1 MRSLECVNWNSCLSL
16 PQGARAVIAGEGAGV
31 GEVTSAAR
39 ARNLLDEEEAE
50 HGGRAH

>member
-1 MRSLECVNWNSCLSL
+1 MFSL
-16 PQGARAVIAGEGAGV
+16 PLGARVVIAGEGAGI
-31 GEVTSAAR
+31 GAVTSAAR

>member
-1 MRSLECVNWNSCLSL
+1 MCELKFMFSLSS
-16 PQGARAVIAGEGAGV
+16 GARAVVAGEGAGV
-31 GEVTSAAR
+31 GAVTSAAR